1 MLVGTLQVKAQ
12 HPHACTWSR
21 PTSSTTVNVDVE
33 ADVGTGMDLCG
44 GTGAGVR
51 VGAGVVASVGAVVGA
66 GAGAGVGAGGGAG
79 AVAGESVDAVVGEGV
94 AAVIGKLTGAGTR
107 AVATAATMPNVECP
121 RRTRRTTSSKQ
132 VLGAG
137 VVVVVDAG
145 VASGV
150 GAIVA
155 AVVGA
160 IVGED
165 VGAVVGGGAVAVV
178 GGRIGADAG
187 AGVGVGVAVVADD
200 GVAAGVGAGAGVDV
214 QSAPIVV
221 ASLVVT
227 TSPGKMAEAAVIAAV
242 ASTSTFH
249 APWHSLAVALEH
261 VLMLVDVVVLSVALV
276 ADVPVAKHVSTGT
289 GFPRKTRLD
298 MNWVS

>member
-1 MLVGTLQVKAQ
+1 MVGVLQVKAQ

-21 PTSSTTVNVDVE
+21 PTSSITVNVDVE

-121 RRTRRTTSSKQ
+121 RRTRKTTSSKQ

-150 GAIVA
+150 GAIV
-155 AVVGA
+155 
-160 IVGED
+160 GEG

-187 AGVGVGVAVVADD
+187 AGVGVGVAAVADD

-249 APWHSLAVALEH
+249 APWHSLAVALEP
-261 VLMLVDVVVLSVALV
+261 VLMLVDVVVLSVALI
-276 ADVPVAKHVSTGT
+276 ADVPVAGRVSTGT
-289 GFPRKTRLD
+289 GFQSKTRLD
-298 MNWVS
+298 RNWVS